1 MVTIGGHSKLSR
13 LYSIVVK
20 KEWRARGYGARARGY
35 GTPMI
40 LVSAPVPLGQ
50 IGFYNLLGLGWGFGT
65 KGLGTELDN
74 YIYLQHLLEMYSYQM
89 HLRLCFGFLQRWRGT
104 CVKFRSTFFSP
115 VLIAQCW
122 IAAKLHDRRMPTSQN
137 FVIFPARFSSLH
149 WCQKYCSLYR
159 LVHNSDPPRCFEHP
173 RRFENQSSAYRTLQF
188 LRDCC
193 C

>member
-65 KGLGTELDN
+65 KGLGTGLDN
-74 YIYLQHLLEMYSYQM
+74 IVNKPINIYVNKTIPI
-89 HLRLCFGFLQRWRGT
+89 FFFF
-104 CVKFRSTFFSP
+104 KFT
-115 VLIAQCW
+115 V
-122 IAAKLHDRRMPTSQN
+122 
-137 FVIFPARFSSLH
+137 
-149 WCQKYCSLYR
+149 
-159 LVHNSDPPRCFEHP
+159 
-173 RRFENQSSAYRTLQF
+173 
-188 LRDCC
+188 
-193 C
+193 